1 MSQPSAFPQPRKRFG
16 QNFLHD
22 ASVIARIIQ
31 AFAPQPKQQIVE
43 IGAGRGALTL
53 PLLELLGQLSVVE
66 IDRDLATLL
75 QQTCAPLG
83 KLTLYQADALKFDFG
98 QLAQAGQSL
107 RIIGNLPYNISTPL
121 LFHLLEFTPCISDML
136 FMLQKEVVD
145 RMTAAPDTAN
155 YGRLSVALQYRC
167 QVEKLFDVGSGA
179 FTPAPK
185 VESSIVQ
192 LIPYQTLPC
201 PANDEAVFQRVITSA
216 FAQRRKTL
224 RNNLK
229 NLLSDTQI
237 QQMGI
242 DPQTRA
248 ETLDVADFVRLANCL
263 SESGLTELKDQKTTK
278 V

>member
-1 MSQPSAFPQPRKRFG
+1 MFPQPRKRFG

-22 ASVIARIIQ
+22 TYVIQRIIQ
-31 AFAPQPKQQIVE
+31 SFAPRAGQSVVE

-53 PLLELLGQLSVVE
+53 PLLEILGQLTVVE
-66 IDRDLATLL
+66 IDRDLASLL
-75 QQTCAPLG
+75 QQACAKLG
-83 KLTLYQADALKFDFG
+83 ELRLYQADALRFDFG
-98 QLAQAGQSL
+98 ELAQAGQSL

-121 LFHLLEFTPCISDML
+121 LFHLLSFAPVVSDML

-145 RMTAAPDTAN
+145 RMTAEPDSAD

-167 QVEKLFDVGSGA
+167 HVEKLFNVGAGS

-192 LIPYQTLPC
+192 LIPYQTLPY
-201 PANDEAVFQRVITSA
+201 PANDEAIFQRVITSA

-229 NLLSDTQI
+229 SLLSDAQI
-237 QQMGI
+237 QQAEI
-242 DPQTRA
+242 DPQIRA
-248 ETLDVADFVRLANCL
+248 ETLSVADFVRLANIVQA
-263 SESGLTELKDQKTTK
+263 SI
-278 V
+278 